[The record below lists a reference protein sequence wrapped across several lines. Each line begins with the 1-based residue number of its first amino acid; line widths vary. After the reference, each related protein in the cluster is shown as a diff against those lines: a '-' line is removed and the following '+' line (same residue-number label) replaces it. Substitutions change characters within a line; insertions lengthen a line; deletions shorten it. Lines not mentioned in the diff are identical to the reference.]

1 MLNDREEKLNRQERQ
16 LDTTLKAIEVQRL
29 QAEALKSD
37 LDVKL
42 KDVEQRAQWIKEQ
55 REILAKR

>member
-1 MLNDREEKLNRQERQ
+1 MLNDREERLNKQERQ
-16 LDTTLKAIEVQRL
+16 VDNTLKAIEVSKL